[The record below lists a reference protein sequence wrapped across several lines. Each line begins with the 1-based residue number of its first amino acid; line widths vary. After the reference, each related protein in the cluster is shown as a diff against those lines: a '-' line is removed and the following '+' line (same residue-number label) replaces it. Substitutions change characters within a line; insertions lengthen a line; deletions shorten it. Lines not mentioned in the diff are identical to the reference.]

1 MNAPRRWLDDGGGAT
16 PGERD
21 LLRSGLGMDPP
32 PDAQAK
38 VWAAILAGLPAGA
51 GGAGSAAGGKG
62 AAAAKAAVAAK
73 SAGAGVSGGTMAV
86 AAGAG
91 VLKSALIGASFGVLV
106 LATYSVVAPSA
117 PEPLP
122 AAPAVAPL
130 RDPVPAPP
138 RGPETHARVAPPEPT
153 VAASVEAPPEPRAN
167 EPRAPADRA
176 TMLAEESR
184 LVGEA
189 QDALRGGDAAG
200 ALVLLDRIAA
210 RFPGGGLGQE
220 REALSV
226 EALYRSGRRPEA
238 SARAAAFLKAYP
250 SSTLAARVETFS
262 H

>member
-1 MNAPRRWLDDGGGAT
+1 MSTPRRWLDDGGGAT
-16 PGERD
+16 TGERD
-21 LLRSGLGMDPP
+21 LLRSGLAMDPP

-38 VWAAILAGLPAGA
+38 VWAAILAGLPAAGA
-51 GGAGSAAGGKG
+51 VGAGSAAGGKA
-62 AAAAKAAVAAK
+62 AAAAKAAVATK
-73 SAGAGVSGGTMAV
+73 SAGTVAV

-91 VLKSALIGASFGVLV
+91 VLKSALIGAGCGVLV

-117 PEPLP
+117 PEPP
-122 AAPAVAPL
+122 AAAPAVAPP

-138 RGPETHARVAPPEPT
+138 RPQSARIAPPDPT

-167 EPRAPADRA
+167 EPRAPAPADRA

-189 QDALRGGDAAG
+189 QDALRSGDAAG
-200 ALVLLDRIAA
+200 ALVLLNRIAA

-220 REALSV
+220 REALSI
-226 EALYRSGRRPEA
+226 EALYKSGRRPEA

-250 SSTLAARVETFS
+250 SSTLATRVEAFA